1 MPAREVVVFVEGVS
15 DGAEQARIRAVPG
28 VTVEF
33 FTDHRAL
40 EDRIGEAHVVAGW
53 LSPQA
58 LARASRLEWLQSRA
72 AGADFALYPEMIASA
87 VVLTSSKGNGAIPLA
102 EHAIWL
108 MLTLNRNAVRW
119 IDAQREHRWDRFEH
133 GELNGLT
140 CGIIGL
146 GNSGQDLA
154 GKAKAFHMTVIGMRR
169 NSVPT
174 PNVDEIYERER
185 LHEFLGRSDIVVV
198 TAPLTAET
206 AGMLGAA
213 EFRAMKKTSLL
224 IVGSRGGIA
233 DEQALLRAL
242 DEGWIAGAGLDSFG
256 QEPLPADSP
265 FWDAPNTICTPHNGV
280 TTHATWTR
288 GTEIF
293 IDNLHRFVKGE
304 PLVNVVDKQAGY

>member
-1 MPAREVVVFVEGVS
+1 M
-15 DGAEQARIRAVPG
+15 
-28 VTVEF
+28 
-33 FTDHRAL
+33 
-40 EDRIGEAHVVAGW
+40 
-53 LSPQA
+53 
-58 LARASRLEWLQSRA
+58 
-72 AGADFALYPEMIASA
+72 
-87 VVLTSSKGNGAIPLA
+87 
-102 EHAIWL
+102 
-108 MLTLNRNAVRW
+108 
-119 IDAQREHRWDRFEH
+119 
-133 GELNGLT
+133 
-140 CGIIGL
+140 

-154 GKAKAFHMTVIGMRR
+154 GKAKAFHVTVIGMRR
-169 NSVPT
+169 NAVPT

-213 EFRAMKKTSLL
+213 QFRAMKKTSLL

-233 DEQALLRAL
+233 DEEALLRAL

-288 GTEIF
+288 GTDIF
-293 IDNLHRFVKGE
+293 IDNLYRFVKGE